1 MRICYQPSSSSLK
14 NMAKLN
20 SFRTNE
26 KLLSVEIKHAFNPI
40 VFIQLSIRTRSISHI
55 KQGTCALIEKD
66 DVAQEICFKKSI
78 QAANKLLQQHD
89 SSNHRF
95 QLIPIIETI
104 DGDDSFE
111 ATRKACQLLERQV
124 IAVYGPSTPHA
135 SSAVQ
140 ALCNQFGIP
149 HLQIDWGYRQTSR
162 GYALNV
168 HPHYLA
174 FGQALYDYVQKAEYW
189 DTVAVIYSKEENSDY
204 TTTSEQNAQITQ
216 THFRFIVDIPFW
228 EIQEF
233 LALANSYNMTSQYYS
248 YVFTDWVRQ
257 LFHCNLP
264 DKRCSTVDPKAF
276 ESVQGA
282 NITTFSILH
291 PMNEESGYGVA
302 ALLDDIRV
310 TALQDKRFTR
320 SSTSRSISP
329 THSALLYDGLSLLAM
344 GVLSSSRSTNILPPA
359 GLSCLVNR
367 VWNPGLTLM
376 NDIKAVRPTSFR
388 GLTGPF
394 QFDGHGWR
402 SNAYLIILEL
412 GRNGFQEYGYWNM
425 DEGLVVTKNFS
436 LTKQEYQSELK
447 GKVLRIT
454 TQEEKPYMMYKGKT
468 LPGQP
473 KSTDP
478 KDWEGFCISL
488 LNYISEDL
496 QFTYTINLVP
506 DSTYGNMK
514 IVDGVET
521 WDGMVQELRTRRAD
535 LAVGSFT
542 ITYDRERVIDFTT
555 PFMYLGISIIYKRPE
570 DKESHLFSFLTPL
583 SPPVWGYI
591 LAALIMVSLVL
602 FVVAR
607 FSPYEWKV
615 KHPCNVDSEV
625 VENNFN
631 VSNSLW
637 FTFGSLMQKGSDI
650 LPHATSTRIIA
661 GFWWFF
667 TLIVISSYTANLA
680 AFLTVAR
687 MVAPIENAEDLA
699 KQTKIKYGSI
709 QGGSTTAF
717 FEESNF
723 STYKRMWQFMSSQKG
738 LLMNNTLEAIQ
749 RVKREEYAFLLEST
763 MNEYYTQRDCELM
776 QVGGLLDSKGYGI
789 GLPEGS
795 KYRDPISET
804 ILKLQKSQVLEQL
817 KFYWWRKHDIE
828 KPCDT
833 SPTKSSDA
841 NSLGVEKVGGC
852 FVMLLIGMAVSLL
865 VGLLEFVCNAYR
877 RVANKKHNLHE
888 EIARDFRFSWLA
900 QVCLSTD
907 GDQKRSFSDSLAY
920 APCLPAPVPVM
931 NENHV
936 GKPTLLPNLS
946 QSSRTSLGDSKNTVV
961 AADSEQKATPSLVQT
976 QAQGYECQV
985 ESFPGVY
992 PESRLAERNPLDDVD
1007 LGRNLAVQSQRDR
1020 TNFAYLNPNDPDY
1033 TQRQSTINP
1042 NYPTEQMSSHER
1054 EPTEEWR
1061 IGPAPT
1067 FTGTS
1072 TGIGFRLGYTTLQ
1085 SGSVEQESKTLDNW
1099 SGPGKILT
1107 GSQHDVQLKKVSC

>member
-1 MRICYQPSSSSLK
+1 
-14 NMAKLN
+14 
-20 SFRTNE
+20 
-26 KLLSVEIKHAFNPI
+26 
-40 VFIQLSIRTRSISHI
+40 
-55 KQGTCALIEKD
+55 
-66 DVAQEICFKKSI
+66 
-78 QAANKLLQQHD
+78 
-89 SSNHRF
+89 
-95 QLIPIIETI
+95 
-104 DGDDSFE
+104 
-111 ATRKACQLLERQV
+111 
-124 IAVYGPSTPHA
+124 
-135 SSAVQ
+135 
-140 ALCNQFGIP
+140 
-149 HLQIDWGYRQTSR
+149 
-162 GYALNV
+162 
-168 HPHYLA
+168 
-174 FGQALYDYVQKAEYW
+174 
-189 DTVAVIYSKEENSDY
+189 
-204 TTTSEQNAQITQ
+204 
-216 THFRFIVDIPFW
+216 
-228 EIQEF
+228 
-233 LALANSYNMTSQYYS
+233 MTSQYYS
-248 YVFTDWVRQ
+248 YVFTDWDVQ
-257 LFHCNLP
+257 L
-264 DKRCSTVDPKAF
+264 VDPKAF

-282 NITTFSILH
+282 NITTFTILH
-291 PMNEESGYGVA
+291 PMNEDSGYGVA
-302 ALLDDIRV
+302 ALLDEIRV

-320 SSTSRSISP
+320 SSTSRRISP
-329 THSALLYDGLSLLAM
+329 VH
-344 GVLSSSRSTNILPPA
+344 
-359 GLSCLVNR
+359 
-367 VWNPGLTLM
+367 
-376 NDIKAVRPTSFR
+376 PTSFR

-402 SNAYLIILEL
+402 SNAHLIILEL
-412 GRNGFQEYGYWNM
+412 SRNGFQEYGHWNM
-425 DEGLVVTKNFS
+425 DKGLVVTKNFS

-615 KHPCNVDSEV
+615 KHPCIVDSDV

-738 LLMNNTLEAIQ
+738 LLMNNTVEAIK

-852 FVMLLIGMAVSLL
+852 FVMLLIGMVVSLL

-877 RVANKKHNLHE
+877 RVATK
-888 EIARDFRFSWLA
+888 
-900 QVCLSTD
+900 
-907 GDQKRSFSDSLAY
+907 
-920 APCLPAPVPVM
+920 
-931 NENHV
+931 
-936 GKPTLLPNLS
+936 
-946 QSSRTSLGDSKNTVV
+946 KNT
-961 AADSEQKATPSLVQT
+961 
-976 QAQGYECQV
+976 
-985 ESFPGVY
+985 
-992 PESRLAERNPLDDVD
+992 LDDIETSHD
-1007 LGRNLAVQSQRDR
+1007 LTIQPQRDR
-1020 TNFAYLNPNDPDY
+1020 THLPYFSPDDSEY
-1033 TQRQSTINP
+1033 PQRQHIIHSSRLS
-1042 NYPTEQMSSHER
+1042 EQIDSFDR
-1054 EPTEEWR
+1054 EPVTEEWR
-1061 IGPAPT
+1061 IGPAPILAS
-1067 FTGTS
+1067 TS
-1072 TGIGFRLGYTTLQ
+1072 PNVVFRLGHATIQT
-1085 SGSVEQESKTLDNW
+1085 GSAEQESRTSDNW
-1099 SGPGKILT
+1099 SGPGKTHT

>member
-1 MRICYQPSSSSLK
+1 MLIAFDNSVTDRQLLNEFHLRFDGLK
-14 NMAKLN
+14 
-20 SFRTNE
+20 
-26 KLLSVEIKHAFNPI
+26 
-40 VFIQLSIRTRSISHI
+40 
-55 KQGTCALIEKD
+55 GALIKKD

-89 SSNHRF
+89 STNHRF

-111 ATRKACQLLERQV
+111 ATRKACQLIERQV
-124 IAVYGPSTPHA
+124 IAIYGPSTPYA

-149 HLQIDWGYRQTSR
+149 HLQIDWGYHQTSR

-189 DTVAVIYSKEENSDY
+189 DTVAVIYSREENSENSTNISSQKSQSIPDLYHPQSHANLHSNLSYGLLKFDY
-204 TTTSEQNAQITQ
+204 LLRTFDQPLMLRKWDVSNDNQKYVIKQFKITQ

-233 LALANSYNMTSQYYS
+233 LALD
-248 YVFTDWVRQ
+248 VQ
-257 LFHCNLP
+257 L
-264 DKRCSTVDPKAF
+264 VDPKAF

-282 NITTFSILH
+282 NITTFTILH
-291 PMNEESGYGVA
+291 PMNEDSGYGVA

-320 SSTSRSISP
+320 SSTSRRISP

-359 GLSCLVNR
+359 GLSCSVNR
-367 VWNPGLTLM
+367 VWNPGLTLI
-376 NDIKAVRPTSFR
+376 NDIKAVHPTSFR

-402 SNAYLIILEL
+402 SNAHLIILEL
-412 GRNGFQEYGYWNM
+412 SRNGF
-425 DEGLVVTKNFS
+425 
-436 LTKQEYQSELK
+436 
-447 GKVLRIT
+447 
-454 TQEEKPYMMYKGKT
+454 QEEKPYMMYKGKT

-615 KHPCNVDSEV
+615 KHPCIVDSDV

-738 LLMNNTLEAIQ
+738 LLMNNTVEAIK

-852 FVMLLIGMAVSLL
+852 FVMLLIGMVVSLL

-877 RVANKKHNLHE
+877 RVATKKHSLHE
-888 EIARDFRFSWLA
+888 EIARDFRFSMACSSVRSQAAEDAMRLPPPPSLN
-900 QVCLSTD
+900 CLSS
-907 GDQKRSFSDSLAY
+907 GEGEQKQSFSASLAY
-920 APCLPAPVPVM
+920 APCLPAPVSVPVM
-931 NENHV
+931 NENHIDKDV
-936 GKPTLLPNLS
+936 LQSLNQSL
-946 QSSRTSLGDSKNTVV
+946 SSRGMLTESKHTPVVGDSEK
-961 AADSEQKATPSLVQT
+961 KATPSMSYTRT
-976 QAQGYECQV
+976 QDYNAQAIE
-985 ESFPGVY
+985 FPKVY
-992 PESRLAERNPLDDVD
+992 SDSRLVEQNTLDDIDTSHD
-1007 LGRNLAVQSQRDR
+1007 LMVQPQRDR
-1020 TNFAYLNPNDPDY
+1020 THIPYFGPDDSEY
-1033 TQRQSTINP
+1033 PQRQHILH
-1042 NYPTEQMSSHER
+1042 SSHLNEQIDSFDR
-1054 EPTEEWR
+1054 EPVTEEWR
-1061 IGPAPT
+1061 IGPAPILA
-1067 FTGTS
+1067 S
-1072 TGIGFRLGYTTLQ
+1072 ASPNVVFRLGHAKIQT
-1085 SGSVEQESKTLDNW
+1085 GSAEQESRTSDNW
-1099 SGPGKILT
+1099 SGPGKTHT